1 MTHPAS
7 ADAEVQYVQGRSPC
21 NERHIFL
28 KHFLFLAIAWTLQSV
43 LGTSVFILHDK
54 LVPRLWQK
62 ACWFGTWGL
71 QFFCRVVLKHT
82 RLAIAL
88 VYNTY
93 YMISF
98 IFNDKCAIFLIFIA
112 LMCASG
118 FNNWCC
124 RMVTAQNYPAKL
136 LCFQPSVVQVVNY
149 KTCVVI
155 NLAPS
160 PCSLE
165 MPTCNNSK
173 KIHAGKN
180 SSLKL
185 SSCHLHPLCGRA
197 RPEESNNRAQ
207 WGLAGGTST
216 AGTGG
221 MRAVPC
227 VRTGLC
233 HVIVPP

>member
-7 ADAEVQYVQGRSPC
+7 ADAEVQYVQRRETC
-21 NERHIFL
+21 TERHIFL
-28 KHFLFLAIAWTLQSV
+28 QHFLFLAIAWKLQSV

-54 LVPRLWQK
+54 LVPRLWQN

-71 QFFCRVVLKHT
+71 QSFHGAVLEHM

-93 YMISF
+93 YMTAY

-124 RMVTAQNYPAKL
+124 RIVTSQNYPAKL
-136 LCFQPSVVQVVNY
+136 LCFQALVVQVVNH
-149 KTCVVI
+149 KTWVVI
-155 NLAPS
+155 NLAPV

-165 MPTCNNSK
+165 MPTCNNNK
-173 KIHAGKN
+173 KIDAGKI

-185 SSCHLHPLCGRA
+185 SSSRLHTLCGETGDHRSPTA
-197 RPEESNNRAQ
+197 RPVGGWPEALALLHQHGENRH
-207 WGLAGGTST
+207 
-216 AGTGG
+216 
-221 MRAVPC
+221 C
-227 VRTGLC
+227 VCPWQLC
-233 HVIVPP
+233 RE